1 VTCFLLLD
9 LVDDKEAAVRL
20 LSVNAPY
27 SRLSSNF
34 TQVFRPITNGLMMR
48 ATVHLWF
55 DSFGRRK
62 EARTARSGSWSRFT
76 AEPFAAAYCYSNR
89 SRTPT
94 VTLLHARKNGL
105 KAIGKIVEGQP
116 GEDIVKGT
124 LDALVEGWLQ
134 QHHDQQK
141 QQQQLRASLRAWR
154 LAAAHKQSELR
165 CAIYL
170 FGFRT
175 CVLSLNCDAWVAA

>member
-1 VTCFLLLD
+1 MLPD
-9 LVDDKEAAVRL
+9 LVDDKEAAARL
-20 LSVNAPY
+20 LSVNAPH

-34 TQVFRPITNGLMMR
+34 TQVFRPITNGLMIR
-48 ATVHLWF
+48 AMVHLWF
-55 DSFGRRK
+55 DSFGRRQ
-62 EARTARSGSWSRFT
+62 EARSARSGSWSRFT
-76 AEPFAAAYCYSNR
+76 AKPLAAAYCFSN
-89 SRTPT
+89 SDRTRN
-94 VTLLHARKNGL
+94 VTLLHARKKGH
-105 KAIGKIVEGQP
+105 KAICKIVEGQP

-134 QHHDQQK
+134 QHHDHQK

-170 FGFRT
+170 FRFRT
-175 CVLSLNCDAWVAA
+175 SGFVLNLNCDAWIAA

>member
-1 VTCFLLLD
+1 MRPD
-9 LVDDKEAAVRL
+9 LVDDKEAASRL
-20 LSVNAPY
+20 MSVNAPH

-34 TQVFRPITNGLMMR
+34 TQVFRPITNGLMIR
-48 ATVHLWF
+48 AMVHLLF
-55 DSFGRRK
+55 DSFGRRQ
-62 EARTARSGSWSRFT
+62 EARSARSGSWSRFT
-76 AEPFAAAYCYSNR
+76 AKPLAAAYYYSN
-89 SRTPT
+89 SDRTRN
-94 VTLLHARKNGL
+94 VTLLHARKKGH
-105 KAIGKIVEGQP
+105 KAICKIVEGQP

-134 QHHDQQK
+134 QHHDHQK
-141 QQQQLRASLRAWR
+141 QQQLRASLRAWR

-175 CVLSLNCDAWVAA
+175 SGFVLNLNCDAWVAA